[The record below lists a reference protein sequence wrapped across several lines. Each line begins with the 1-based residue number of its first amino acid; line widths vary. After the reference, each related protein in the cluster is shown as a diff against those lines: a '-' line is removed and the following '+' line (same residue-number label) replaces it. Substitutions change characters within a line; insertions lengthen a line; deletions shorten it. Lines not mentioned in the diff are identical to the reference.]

1 MIYIIKSITLL
12 LCIFV
17 GASLLKGAGVGF
29 DSWYAAPEA
38 LSQGL
43 VTVLTL
49 FFLAKIALF
58 VISVFFEKE

>member
-12 LCIFV
+12 LFIFV
-17 GASLLKGAGVGF
+17 GVSLRKGAGVGF

-38 LSQGL
+38 LSRDL

-49 FFLAKIALF
+49 FSLAKIVLF
-58 VISVFFEKE
+58 IVSLFFKRK